1 MEEIKLFEELNNIN
15 RKIDFDLNL
24 IKTIEY
30 EIKIKST
37 NLCNKQLFEK
47 LDEQGKII
55 EKEKG
60 SFFNDFQKANNEI
73 KSLQDILYDKEKVI
87 DSQSNEID
95 DVKRK
100 YYISENKIKELE
112 NKINLFESKI
122 INKKNQ
128 EILEEKNKEF
138 LRKLFENKK

>member
-1 MEEIKLFEELNNIN
+1 MEEIKLFEELNILN
-15 RKIDFDLNL
+15 RKIDFDLNF